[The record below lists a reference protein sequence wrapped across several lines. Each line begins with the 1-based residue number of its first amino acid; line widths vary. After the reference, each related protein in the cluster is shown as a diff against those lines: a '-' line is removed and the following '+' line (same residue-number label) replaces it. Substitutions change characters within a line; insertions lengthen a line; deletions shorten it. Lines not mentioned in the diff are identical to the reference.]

1 MTRQE
6 APRWCGRGCSSLRLR
21 CDPGGASRA
30 WKWVRG
36 RRGPLVSPLTRTRHR
51 KHGFLFPGLWGA
63 AQQWPGGAGPD
74 AAEPEPTRGAKHC
87 PRGDPG
93 LELRLGG
100 QTSGM
105 VSAPSPLRSVPLE
118 APQGQGPGAAATP
131 TPVRSRGR
139 GSAGG
144 SSPQGVSSRGSHT

>member
-36 RRGPLVSPLTRTRHR
+36 RRGPLVSPLTRTWHR

-100 QTSGM
+100 QTSGQRPLPPA
-105 VSAPSPLRSVPLE
+105 VSAPGGS
-118 APQGQGPGAAATP
+118 PGA
-131 TPVRSRGR
+131 G
-139 GSAGG
+139 
-144 SSPQGVSSRGSHT
+144 SRGSRHPYPREESGPGLRRWFVSARS